1 MTTQTIEALGR
12 LRLEGMIDALEQQSR
27 SSEFLTLGFD
37 ERLSHLVTAEISYRD
52 ERRMERLLRAAK
64 LRSGASIESLD
75 FRAARGLDRSQVL
88 SLASA
93 NWVRNHDQVAVL
105 GPTGVGKTYVACAL
119 GHAAIRQGHSALYL
133 RYPRMLEELTIARG
147 DSETGTSHECL
158 VQGGGVDTR

>member
-1 MTTQTIEALGR
+1 MMAVSCR
-12 LRLEGMIDALEQQSR
+12 
-27 SSEFLTLGFD
+27 
-37 ERLSHLVTAEISYRD
+37 TAEISYRD

-93 NWVRNHDQVAVL
+93 NWVHNHDQVAVL

>member
-1 MTTQTIEALGR
+1 MTNQTIEALGR
-12 LRLEGMIDALEQQSR
+12 LRLEGMIDPLEQQSR

-75 FRAARGLDRSQVL
+75 FRASRGLDRSQVL

-93 NWVRNHDQVAVL
+93 NWVRNHDQVAVF

-133 RYPRMLEELTIARG
+133 RYPRMLEELGIARG

-158 VQGGGVDTR
+158 VQGGGVDT